1 MAARQQWSLH
11 ARLVDEL
18 GRRVVADPELTLSPD
33 EIGAEFGVSRTVVRE
48 TLRVLEAKGLVS
60 ARPNVGT
67 RVRPRTDWNLFDP
80 QVIDW
85 RLHGPRRAEQMREL
99 LELRGGIEP
108 MAAALAAER
117 ATPADVTALREAWSG
132 MRDAVAAH
140 DLSAFSAADIALHTA
155 LLAAVDNPMIAQLSG
170 VVAEVV
176 RAREEMLRRPEH
188 INPDAVARHG
198 DLVEAVAGHD
208 PAAASS
214 AMRAVL
220 AEVTHAVTTSAPDR
234 R

>member
-1 MAARQQWSLH
+1 MPDRNRWSLH
-11 ARLVDEL
+11 ARLVDAL

-33 EIGAEFGVSRTVVRE
+33 EIGTEFGVSRTVVRE

-85 RLHGPRRAEQMREL
+85 RLHGPARSEQMREL
-99 LELRGGIEP
+99 LELRAGVEP
-108 MAAALAAER
+108 MAARLAAER
-117 ATPADVTALREAWSG
+117 ATESDIQALRQAWTGMHDALEAG
-132 MRDAVAAH
+132 
-140 DLSAFSAADIALHTA
+140 DLSAFSSSDIALHTA

-176 RAREEMLRRPEH
+176 WAREEMLRRPEH
-188 INPDAVARHG
+188 INPEAVARHG
-198 DLVEAVAGHD
+198 DLVESVAHHN
-208 PAAASS
+208 PEAAEA

-220 AEVTHAVTTSAPDR
+220 VEVTHAVTGAAG
-234 R
+234 

>member
-1 MAARQQWSLH
+1 MDDRHRWSLH
-11 ARLVDEL
+11 ARLVDAL

-33 EIGAEFGVSRTVVRE
+33 EIGTEFGVSRTVVRE

-99 LELRGGIEP
+99 LELRAGIEP
-108 MAAALAAER
+108 LAARLAAER
-117 ATPADVTALREAWSG
+117 ARESDVAALRSAWAG
-132 MRDAVAAH
+132 MRDALTAG
-140 DLSAFSAADIALHTA
+140 DLSAFSEADIALHTA

-176 RAREEMLRRPEH
+176 WAREEMLRRPEH
-188 INPDAVARHG
+188 INPEAVARHR
-198 DLVEAVAGHD
+198 DLVEAVAAGAAD
-208 PAAASS
+208 AAAE

-220 AEVTHAVTTSAPDR
+220 AEVTHAVTGSPT
-234 R
+234 